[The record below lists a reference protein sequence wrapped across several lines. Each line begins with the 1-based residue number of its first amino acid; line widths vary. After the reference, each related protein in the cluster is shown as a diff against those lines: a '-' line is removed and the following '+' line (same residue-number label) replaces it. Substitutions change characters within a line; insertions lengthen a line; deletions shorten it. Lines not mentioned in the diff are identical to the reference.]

1 MCLFYNIVH
10 HKIISDS
17 EQGLCILDMIV
28 AVQLLI
34 ITKHY
39 KEQNVQSCNAQIIKS
54 YDRILGILGSY

>member
-28 AVQLLI
+28 AVQLFI

-39 KEQNVQSCNAQIIKS
+39 KEQTVQSSNAQII
-54 YDRILGILGSY
+54 R